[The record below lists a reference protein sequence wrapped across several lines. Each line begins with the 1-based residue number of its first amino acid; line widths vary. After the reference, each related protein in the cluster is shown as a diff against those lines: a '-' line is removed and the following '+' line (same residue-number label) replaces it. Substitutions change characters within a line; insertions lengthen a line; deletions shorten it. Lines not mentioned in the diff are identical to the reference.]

1 VEERLSDQ
9 SGLSLIVGYASDM
22 GTAEYIAFQLTEE
35 LKTLGI
41 DATEVE
47 LNEVGLTDL
56 QAATHL
62 VVVASTFGDGEMP
75 DNGAL
80 FWEALGADGAD
91 ELPNLSY
98 TVLALGDSS
107 YELFC
112 NAGLLVDDRLAEL
125 GATRLLT
132 RVDLECYREGDAK
145 TWMAD
150 VVKLLE
156 ETRGSAP
163 AANAETVAVAAHPAR
178 EHSVWDTGNPF
189 TARLT
194 VNRRLTA
201 PESDKDVR
209 HYEIDLG
216 DSGITYQAGDSIAVH
231 PVNDPDLVESI
242 LAQLGVSPDHMVA
255 EHEETLG
262 VLLSEHLE
270 IRNPPRALHALVAG
284 RAAAPLLD
292 FPGTYDVLDL
302 LELADVSVDELL
314 DTLRPLQFRD
324 YSIASSPLE
333 HPRHVHLTVATVQYT
348 ASGRHRGGVAS
359 TFLAHR
365 GDAIRVHPRPNH
377 AFRLPAPDVPI
388 IMVGPG
394 TGIAPFRA
402 FLRERQVSKAPGK
415 SWLFFGDRRRATD
428 YLYGDE
434 LQDHLES
441 GVLTRLDLAFSRDR
455 GPNGPKEYVQHH
467 MVANADELFAWLAD
481 GAYFYVCGDADHMAK
496 DVDRALHQVVA
507 TAGAMTDDVAHG
519 YVNELIK
526 AHRYVRDVY

>member
-1 VEERLSDQ
+1 MSDP
-9 SGLSLIVGYASDM
+9 SGLSLVVGYASDM
-22 GTAEYIAFQLTEE
+22 GTAEYIAYQLTSE

-47 LNEVGLTDL
+47 LNEVELTDL

-80 FWEALGADGAD
+80 FWEALAADGV
-91 ELPNLSY
+91 ESLPNLNY
-98 TVLALGDSS
+98 AVLALGDSS
-107 YELFC
+107 YDLFC

-132 RVDLECYREGDAK
+132 RVDLDCYREGDA
-145 TWMAD
+145 TSWMAD

-163 AANAETVAVAAHPAR
+163 PVTSDAVSAAAPAAR
-178 EHSVWDTGNPF
+178 EHFIWDSGNPF

-201 PESDKDVR
+201 PDSDKDVR

-216 DSGITYQAGDSIAVH
+216 NSGITYQAGDSIAVH

-270 IRNPPRALHALVAG
+270 IRNPPRALHALVSG
-284 RAAAPLLD
+284 RATVPVPD
-292 FPGTYDVLDL
+292 FPGTHDVLDL
-302 LELADVSVDELL
+302 LEFADVDVDELL

-333 HPRHVHLTVATVQYT
+333 HPGHVHLTVATVQYT
-348 ASGRHRGGVAS
+348 TSGRHRGGVAS

-377 AFRLPAPDVPI
+377 AFRLPGPDVPI

-428 YLYGDE
+428 FLYGEE
-434 LQDHLES
+434 LQAHLES
-441 GVLTRLDLAFSRDR
+441 GVLARLDLAFSRDR
-455 GPNGPKEYVQHH
+455 ATKDYVQHH
-467 MVANADELFAWLAD
+467 MLANADELFTWLQE

-496 DVDRALHQVVA
+496 DVDRALHEVVR
-507 TAGAMTDDVAHG
+507 TAGALTEEAAHN